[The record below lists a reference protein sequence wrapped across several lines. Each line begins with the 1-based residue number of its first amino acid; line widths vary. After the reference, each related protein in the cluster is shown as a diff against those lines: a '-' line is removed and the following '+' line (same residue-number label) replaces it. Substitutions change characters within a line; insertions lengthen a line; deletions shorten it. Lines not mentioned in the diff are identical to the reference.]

1 MVFANAKS
9 YNIAMGKSLIDQI
22 EELLDRKLDEKLDRM
37 LDEKLDR
44 LFDEK
49 LDARFDAFEDK
60 LDYKLDARFDAFE
73 GKMDLKFGAFT
84 EHMDDK
90 FDGLAEALQLTN
102 EMVGKLP
109 TRDEFT
115 EVKADIT
122 TIKLAVRDTNREL
135 HGL

>member
-1 MVFANAKS
+1 MVFTNTKS

-22 EELLDRKLDEKLDRM
+22 EELLDRKLE
-37 LDEKLDR
+37 
-44 LFDEK
+44 EK

-60 LDYKLDARFDAFE
+60 LDYKLDARFDVFE

-90 FDGLAEALQLTN
+90 IDGLAEALQLTN

-109 TRDEFT
+109 TGVEFT
-115 EVKADIT
+115 EVKTDIT